1 MSSLLT
7 VKGKVIGKSK
17 PAFPDW
23 SVPLPPELGG
33 SSQSTLRDLITHV
46 VLQEVEA
53 FKTRQETRRLTQV
66 LAPREIASGAAS
78 GRISMGGQTLDQ
90 AVDPQAA
97 VHNALQAFEDGLYF
111 VTIDGVQGKSLDQ
124 PVRVQPGSAVTF
136 IRLVPLVGG

>member
-23 SVPLPPELGG
+23 PVPLPPELGG
-33 SSQSTLRDLITHV
+33 SRQLTLRDLITHV
-46 VLQEVEA
+46 VLEEVEA
-53 FKTRQETRRLTQV
+53 FKTRQEARRLTQV
-66 LAPREIASGAAS
+66 LGPREIASGAAS
-78 GRISMGGQTLDQ
+78 GKVAMGGQALDQ

-97 VHNALQAFEDGLYF
+97 VHNALLAFEDGLYF

-136 IRLVPLVGG
+136 VRLVLLARG

>member
-7 VKGKVIGKSK
+7 IKGKVIGKSK

-33 SSQSTLRDLITHV
+33 SRQLTLRDLITHV
-46 VLQEVEA
+46 VLQEVDA
-53 FKTRQETRRLTQV
+53 FKTRQEARRLTQV
-66 LAPREIASGAAS
+66 LAPREIAKGAAA
-78 GRISMGGQTLDQ
+78 GKVAMGGQVLDQ

-136 IRLVPLVGG
+136 VRLVMLSGG